1 MIDPTA
7 IAAGT
12 DAMGLIGTLALVL
25 GASWTAG
32 INLYATL
39 AVLGLLHR
47 YAEGFV
53 LPGDM
58 AALGSYWVIGPAAF
72 MYAVEFFT
80 DKVPAIDS
88 LWDTVHTFIR
98 IPAGAVLAGMAVGEV
113 PLEMQLAAGILGGTL
128 ALGSHATKSTTR
140 MAAHGSGTSPVT
152 GPSLSIAEDVLV
164 IGTIGLVAANP
175 MLALVVMVVMLAGAV
190 LLMWTFW
197 RVAKRVWK
205 ALFRKTPPRRP
216 AKPAPA

>member
-1 MIDPTA
+1 MIDPVG
-7 IAAGT
+7 IAAGA
-12 DAMGLIGTLALVL
+12 DAASLIGTLALVL
-25 GASWTAG
+25 GAGWCAG

-47 YAEGFV
+47 YADGFA
-53 LPGDM
+53 LPGEM
-58 AALGSYWVIGPAAF
+58 AVLGSNWVIWPAVF
-72 MYAVEFFT
+72 MYLVEFFT

-140 MAAHGSGTSPVT
+140 MAAHSTGTSPVAS
-152 GPSLSIAEDVLV
+152 PSLSLAEDVLV
-164 IGTIGLVAANP
+164 VGTIGLIAANP
-175 MLALVVMVVMLAGAV
+175 MLALLVLVVMLAAAV

-197 RVAKRVWK
+197 RVARRVWRT
-205 ALFRKTPPRRP
+205 LFRRRPP
-216 AKPAPA
+216 AKPAPAT